1 MIAAAEALMLLREG
15 NNRFVSGTPVASN
28 PRNQTDHSRLETRQ
42 EPFAVVLGCSDS
54 RVPVEIIFD
63 QGPGDLFVIRVAGN
77 IIAPATVGS
86 IEFAVQQL
94 DTRLVVVLGHN
105 QCGAVQAALDELHK
119 PSEGLPRDW
128 ETVIDCIKP
137 FIKELLGTEIAKDR
151 DALMQH
157 AVRANVRASA
167 NYLQNESKV
176 LRRLIQED
184 GLLVLGAEY
193 SLKTGVVDFFDSV
206 PMSG

>member
-1 MIAAAEALMLLREG
+1 MIKAAEALMLLREG
-15 NNRFVSGTPVASN
+15 NNRFIFGTPVASN
-28 PRNQTDHSRLETRQ
+28 PRNQTDRSRLETGQ